1 MGYVKSLELEYY
13 LLDEPVDELATRL
26 DELISKGEYTK

>member
-13 LLDEPVDELATRL
+13 LLDEPVDELAKSL
-26 DELISKGEYTK
+26 DELTLKGEYK

>member
-13 LLDEPVDELATRL
+13 LLDEPVDELAKTL
-26 DELISKGEYTK
+26 DELIKKGKYE

>member
-13 LLDEPVDELATRL
+13 LLDEPVDELAKSL
-26 DELISKGEYTK
+26 DELISKGEYK